1 MVTEVLPPPKSI
13 RATPFSISMSVRT
26 AFAVVSAVKYFFFEV
41 IPPFMRRLSAFLRSF
56 LFPMKIL
63 KCPSSTSLVIP
74 MMSFS
79 MIWKYSPS
87 ENDCATA
94 P

>member
-1 MVTEVLPPPKSI
+1 MVTDVLPPPKSI
-13 RATPFSISMSVRT
+13 RATPFSISASLRT
-26 AFAVVSAVKYFFFEV
+26 ALAVVSAVKYFFLAEM
-41 IPPFMRRLSAFLRSF
+41 PLFLIVVSMFFRS
-56 LFPMKIL
+56 LLLPMKIL
-63 KCPSSTSLVIP
+63 KWPSRTSLAIP

-79 MIWKYSPS
+79 MIWKFSPS